1 MNTML
6 IPTHGLC
13 NDHLNMAIHSIPR
26 IMLGWKTGCDPRT
39 PAKPVITLQHLMV
52 RTKACSQ
59 WEWEGTNIVA
69 AAQMGFKRILKRE
82 RERATTYNAK
92 NGKLD
97 H

>member
-1 MNTML
+1 
-6 IPTHGLC
+6 
-13 NDHLNMAIHSIPR
+13 
-26 IMLGWKTGCDPRT
+26 
-39 PAKPVITLQHLMV
+39 
-52 RTKACSQ
+52 
-59 WEWEGTNIVA
+59 VA